1 MFLIFIPAIICLFVS
16 SRSKRINSI
25 DHHALLRRKQLL
37 GWKHEVKEL
46 LTCREDII
54 GDNLI
59 DVRRIITGRFPL
71 QSWNPPSGDHCH
83 NTRPLGR
90 HSTDAPTPNTFTK
103 RAAWQEHTTMET
115 LHHCGGS
122 SDWQIS
128 GGGSSPGHSLEHPP
142 WFPRTH
148 SEERSLWIP
157 PANSPSHPGHWGSA
171 HHRISTKTL
180 RNRGKRFLN
189 SIGNARFC
197 TSEANSI
204 WL

>member
-16 SRSKRINSI
+16 SRSKRI
-25 DHHALLRRKQLL
+25 DLHALLRRKQLL

-71 QSWNPPSGDHCH
+71 QSWNPPSGDYCH

-103 RAAWQEHTTMET
+103 RAAWQEHGDITSLRRKQWLTEQWWRIESRT
-115 LHHCGGS
+115 
-122 SDWQIS
+122 QS
-128 GGGSSPGHSLEHPP
+128 GTPALVSPD
-142 WFPRTH
+142 
-148 SEERSLWIP
+148 SLW
-157 PANSPSHPGHWGSA
+157 
-171 HHRISTKTL
+171 RT
-180 RNRGKRFLN
+180 
-189 SIGNARFC
+189 
-197 TSEANSI
+197 
-204 WL
+204 

>member
-1 MFLIFIPAIICLFVS
+1 MLFSVGNNYWAENMKWRS
-16 SRSKRINSI
+16 SWLVVKTSLETTSSMCGGSSQEDSHCNLGT
-25 DHHALLRRKQLL
+25 HHPGTTATIRGHEGDTQPMPQPRTLLQ
-37 GWKHEVKEL
+37 
-46 LTCREDII
+46 
-54 GDNLI
+54 N
-59 DVRRIITGRFPL
+59 
-71 QSWNPPSGDHCH
+71 
-83 NTRPLGR
+83 GR
-90 HSTDAPTPNTFTK
+90 HGRN
-103 RAAWQEHTTMET
+103 MET